1 MTDDL
6 NCGWVF
12 FDQQST
18 IINLTEEERKGR
30 LSPGESLGLKARELI
45 SLVGAGGKTTL
56 MFRLAGDLSSQ
67 GKKVVTTTTTK
78 ILEPSPEESPFLVV
92 HGDEATLKQ
101 SVISR
106 LDEYR
111 HMTIV
116 SERLGEGKLKGIS
129 TSLID
134 ELWGLDEVDY
144 LIVEADG
151 ASRRPIKA
159 PREKEPVIP
168 SATTLVVAI
177 LGVDG
182 EGKELN
188 ATNAF
193 QPERIS
199 RITGIPMGEKVT
211 DEAMAV
217 LMTDPEGV
225 FKGAPPA
232 ARVVVFLN
240 KVDLRDGLA
249 KGRGIGRKI
258 IERKH
263 PQIER
268 IILGQLRT
276 EPAVAEVIFP

>member
-1 MTDDL
+1 MTEKEKRHH
-6 NCGWVF
+6 GF
-12 FDQQST
+12 
-18 IINLTEEERKGR
+18 
-30 LSPGESLGLKARELI
+30 PGESLGLKGRELI

-56 MFRLAGDLSSQ
+56 MFRLASDLSSE

-78 ILEPSPEESPFLVV
+78 ILEPSPEESPLLIV

-106 LDEYR
+106 LSQCR
-111 HMTIV
+111 HMTIA

-129 TSLID
+129 TSLVD

-151 ASRRPIKA
+151 ASGRPIKA

-199 RITGIPMGEKVT
+199 RITGIPIGEKVT

-217 LMTDPEGV
+217 LMTDPEGIV
-225 FKGAPPA
+225 KGVPPA
-232 ARVVVFLN
+232 ARVIVFLN
-240 KVDLRDGLA
+240 KVDLRDGLV
-249 KGRGIGRKI
+249 KGRRIGQKI
-258 IERKH
+258 IERRR

-276 EPAVAEVIFP
+276 QPAVAEVIFP